1 MITCTFCTILFS
13 YVYMCIFICGKQ
25 ISLLW
30 DNKGILILILMLNRL
45 HCSSHKTVMIIMIMI
60 KVAII
65 IIHKHY
71 IQMTVD
77 SLIDITRIWRPI
89 HCYDFIVKVKSS
101 HFRSGSSCLR
111 VTWPISPLI
120 LGLSDVTVRLLRT
133 LRGLCSPTSHCR
145 KC

>member
-1 MITCTFCTILFS
+1 
-13 YVYMCIFICGKQ
+13 MCIFICGKQ
-25 ISLLW
+25 ISLLL

-45 HCSSHKTVMIIMIMI
+45 HCSSHKTVMTIMIMI
-60 KVAII
+60 IVAIM
-65 IIHKHY
+65 IIHKHC

-111 VTWPISPLI
+111 VT
-120 LGLSDVTVRLLRT
+120 
-133 LRGLCSPTSHCR
+133 
-145 KC
+145 